1 MASKSLAYL
10 YCCLPYIHLPSPP
23 LARWPV
29 HHPATHDMDMEMIDR
44 LSSLNTIVNHQS
56 VPLGQS
62 LLLGHLL
69 GSKKEVAQQFNISIF
84 SFLYHSNPL
93 FWNNQEMDRCLR
105 SNIHEGNTLVILMNK
120 LGRNGSIQDL
130 VKDGWAR
137 WPPSL
142 DCLSFPHLAC
152 SILLRK

>member
-10 YCCLPYIHLPSPP
+10 YCCLPHIHLPSPP
-23 LARWPV
+23 LAWWPA
-29 HHPATHDMDMEMIDR
+29 HHPAPHDMDMEMIDR

-56 VPLGQS
+56 VPLGQA

-69 GSKKEVAQQFNISIF
+69 GSKQEVAKQLRISIL
-84 SFLYHSNPL
+84 SLLYHSNSLP
-93 FWNNQEMDRCLR
+93 WNNQEVDRCLR
-105 SNIHEGNTLVILMNK
+105 SNIHEGNTLVIIMNK
-120 LGRNGSIQDL
+120 LGMNGSIKDL
-130 VKDGWAR
+130 IKDGWAR

-142 DCLSFPHLAC
+142 GCLSFTHLAC